1 MIAGG
6 MSYKQTRRASSPTGL
21 ILVLLALVAL
31 LGFLTGFLTHLL
43 VVRAQSGAQLH
54 LTNTRT
60 PNATASNTST
70 PVPITGVT
78 GTATVP
84 TTAGQFLLSVD
95 ISPKAMKPGEQITIT
110 VHAFSPD
117 THTPIS
123 GLPCILRAPTD
134 GSPALLSSW
143 PPARST
149 DSSGAATW
157 TLTAPQKPAGS
168 YDIEAFAS
176 TSKWSYK
183 LDSSATVS
191 AG

>member
-1 MIAGG
+1 
-6 MSYKQTRRASSPTGL
+6 
-21 ILVLLALVAL
+21 
-31 LGFLTGFLTHLL
+31 
-43 VVRAQSGAQLH
+43 
-54 LTNTRT
+54 
-60 PNATASNTST
+60 
-70 PVPITGVT
+70 
-78 GTATVP
+78 
-84 TTAGQFLLSVD
+84 
-95 ISPKAMKPGEQITIT
+95 
-110 VHAFSPD
+110 
-117 THTPIS
+117 S

-183 LDSSATVS
+183 LDSSATVR